1 METENYID
9 SDIHVVLNV
18 CEYFKKKI
26 EKLHLLM
33 LEAYFEGE

>member
-9 SDIHVVLNV
+9 SNMLLVLNV
-18 CEYFKKKI
+18 CDDFKEKT

-33 LEAYFEGE
+33 LGAYFKGE